1 MTVATV
7 APEQTQPVARAHELA
22 FAPDG
27 RATFGYGPQVR
38 PGEPHIAW
46 LRSGT
51 HAVLDQPVLGIGADC
66 LQRLCRVRTLRVV
79 QELAEQT
86 SRDLGAKIDS
96 RLWQRSL
103 AGDGDA
109 FGVLFDRHRDRVF
122 VHACRLAGNRQDAED
137 VVASAFLELWRL
149 RDRVRLV
156 EGSVLPWLLATTTN
170 VGLNAARSR
179 RRYQRF
185 LERLP
190 RASQG
195 PGAGGT
201 VVDAVGIDPV
211 VKAAIRSLKRKD
223 AQLLALVALEGY
235 GLEDAA
241 SCLQLS
247 PVAARARLHRARRRL
262 RALLGNEPG
271 SWLLDREERP

>member
-1 MTVATV
+1 M
-7 APEQTQPVARAHELA
+7 
-22 FAPDG
+22 
-27 RATFGYGPQVR
+27 
-38 PGEPHIAW
+38 
-46 LRSGT
+46 
-51 HAVLDQPVLGIGADC
+51 
-66 LQRLCRVRTLRVV
+66 
-79 QELAEQT
+79 QELAEQI

-96 RLWQRSL
+96 GLWQRSL

-109 FGVLFDRHRDRVF
+109 FGALFDRHRDRVF
-122 VHACRLAGNRQDAED
+122 VHAFRLAGNRQDAED

-156 EGSVLPWLLATTTN
+156 DGSVLPWLLATTTN

-190 RASQG
+190 RASQQ
-195 PGAGGT
+195 PDAGDT
-201 VVDAVGIDPV
+201 VIDAVGIDPV

-235 GLEDAA
+235 GVEDAA
-241 SCLQLS
+241 ACLRLS

-262 RALLGNEPG
+262 RALLGNGPG
-271 SWLLDREERP
+271 WWLLDREERP